1 MHPVHSVVETP
12 PYLAAAKDAGM
23 SDDVRAEVVNAISRN
38 PEIGDLMEGTGG
50 FRKFRFAKPGM
61 GKRGGFRVVSYYY
74 NEGLPV
80 FLITVFG
87 KNEKDSLSKDER
99 NALKAM
105 SKTLADRY
113 RKSKKEKPSK

>member
-1 MHPVHSVVETP
+1 VHTVVETP
-12 PYLAAAKDAGM
+12 PFLAAARDAGM
-23 SDDVRAEVVNAISRN
+23 SDDVRAEVVRVISEN
-38 PEIGDLMEGTGG
+38 PMIGDLMEGTGG

-74 NEGLPV
+74 DEGLPV

-87 KNEKDSLSKDER
+87 KNEKDNLSKDER

-113 RKSKKEKPSK
+113 RKSQKEKSSK

>member
-1 MHPVHSVVETP
+1 MHSVVETP

-23 SDDVRAEVVNAISRN
+23 SGDVRAEVVNAISRN

-74 NEGLPV
+74 DEELPV

-87 KNEKDSLSKDER
+87 KNEKDNLSKDER

-105 SKTLADRY
+105 SRTLADRY
-113 RKSKKEKPSK
+113 RKSKQEKPGK

>member
-1 MHPVHSVVETP
+1 
-12 PYLAAAKDAGM
+12 M
-23 SDDVRAEVVNAISRN
+23 SGDVRAEVVNAISRN

-74 NEGLPV
+74 DEELPV

-87 KNEKDSLSKDER
+87 KNEKDNLSKDER

-105 SKTLADRY
+105 SRTLADRY
-113 RKSKKEKPSK
+113 RKSKQETPGK